1 MRGPTV
7 QLPTWGNAQGETG
20 EERKEK
26 GEGADFELLGLD
38 SVSLNDLLPQWFSGL
53 NIRVI
58 GCPDQLDGHLQ
69 GYDHGPGILQSFQGD
84 SNVQP
89 GGKQCLP
96 EVETAAESS
105 VIHL

>member
-1 MRGPTV
+1 MTFYLSGSQAST
-7 QLPTWGNAQGETG
+7 LE
-20 EERKEK
+20 
-26 GEGADFELLGLD
+26 
-38 SVSLNDLLPQWFSGL
+38 SL
-53 NIRVI
+53 

-96 EVETAAESS
+96 EVETGAESS